1 MLVRL
6 NLENFFL
13 IKGEELYFDKGL
25 NVITGETGTGKSLT
39 LSSLLFL
46 MGEEGDYAEGTC
58 VEAELFSEGE
68 SVVLRREIVKGRSRY
83 YLNGRGS
90 NKRVVEEI
98 LSSQVLLQGQNDRTK
113 ITRLDFQRDVYDR
126 FVKALEIR
134 SRVEK
139 AYEEVGDLRE
149 RLKNLRE
156 KRIEREIRKR
166 LLEEEIKE
174 IDSIGLSPESYG
186 QVKKRLEEINLAEK
200 INRLVLSALSGL
212 EAGSEGLK
220 VVSKALK
227 ELLSFK
233 DVKDQLD
240 SLEPIRETLFEI
252 ERSLKGM
259 LVSYSQEELDS
270 LNEKV
275 FKVQRLER
283 KYGMSYRELWDHL
296 QKLKEELKRFEEE
309 ENPEG
314 LEEELKRKEEELE
327 RLYHE
332 LSEIRQRGKEEFE
345 RKVLEYLKDMGL
357 EKASFKVH
365 FEERVGRYGREQVKF
380 LFSSYGRDER
390 EISDVASGGEVSRLS
405 LALFMLSPPAQTYV
419 LDEVDTGISGITSI
433 RLARLLR
440 ELSKNTQLIVIT
452 HQPAVAC
459 AGSKHFT
466 TRKEYM
472 EDMPLIKVV
481 ELGEEERLEEIA
493 RLMGKV
499 NENTIKGARDLI
511 KEVCGV

>member
-6 NLENFFL
+6 SLENFFL
-13 IKGEELYFDKGL
+13 IKGEELHFDKGL

-39 LSSLLFL
+39 VSSLLFL
-46 MGEEGDYAEGTC
+46 MGEEGEYPEGTC

-90 NKRVVEEI
+90 NRRVVEEI

-126 FVKALEIR
+126 FVKALEAR

-139 AYEEVGDLRE
+139 VYEEVLDLRE
-149 RLKNLRE
+149 RLRNIRE
-156 KRIEREIRKR
+156 RRIEREIRRR
-166 LLEEEIKE
+166 LLEEEVKE
-174 IDSIGLSPESYG
+174 IEGIGLSPESYE
-186 QVKKRLEEINLAEK
+186 QVKKRLEEINLAER
-200 INRLVLSALSGL
+200 INNLVLSALSGL
-212 EAGSEGLK
+212 EAGAEGLK
-220 VVSKALK
+220 VASKALR
-227 ELLSFK
+227 ELSSFK
-233 DVKDQLD
+233 DVKEQLEG
-240 SLEPIRETLFEI
+240 LEPIRDVLFEI
-252 ERSLKGM
+252 ERSLKAM

-283 KYGMSYRELWDHL
+283 RYGMSYRELWDHM
-296 QKLKEELKRFEEE
+296 QRLKEELRKLEEE
-309 ENPEG
+309 ESPEK

-327 RLYHE
+327 RLYDE
-332 LSEIRQRGKEEFE
+332 LSQIRQRGKEEFE
-345 RKVLEYLKDMGL
+345 RRVLEYLKDMGL
-357 EKASFKVH
+357 ERASFRVH
-365 FEERVGRYGREQVKF
+365 FEEKAGRYGKEQVKF
-380 LFSSYGRDER
+380 LFSSYGRDEK
-390 EISDVASGGEVSRLS
+390 EISDVASGGEISRLS

-419 LDEVDTGISGITSI
+419 LDEVDAGISGITSI
-433 RLARLLR
+433 RLAKLLR

-459 AGSKHFT
+459 AGDKHFT
-466 TRKEYM
+466 TKKEYM
-472 EDMPLIKVV
+472 GDIPFIKVV
-481 ELGEEERLEEIA
+481 ELQEEERLEEIA

-499 NENTIKGARDLI
+499 NENTLRGAKDLI
-511 KEVCGV
+511 REVCGV

>member
-275 FKVQRLER
+275 F
-283 KYGMSYRELWDHL
+283 
-296 QKLKEELKRFEEE
+296 
-309 ENPEG
+309 
-314 LEEELKRKEEELE
+314 
-327 RLYHE
+327 
-332 LSEIRQRGKEEFE
+332 
-345 RKVLEYLKDMGL
+345 
-357 EKASFKVH
+357 
-365 FEERVGRYGREQVKF
+365 
-380 LFSSYGRDER
+380 
-390 EISDVASGGEVSRLS
+390 
-405 LALFMLSPPAQTYV
+405 
-419 LDEVDTGISGITSI
+419 
-433 RLARLLR
+433 
-440 ELSKNTQLIVIT
+440 
-452 HQPAVAC
+452 
-459 AGSKHFT
+459 
-466 TRKEYM
+466 
-472 EDMPLIKVV
+472 
-481 ELGEEERLEEIA
+481 
-493 RLMGKV
+493 
-499 NENTIKGARDLI
+499 
-511 KEVCGV
+511 

>member
-186 QVKKRLEEINLAEK
+186 QVKKRLEEINL
-200 INRLVLSALSGL
+200 G
-212 EAGSEGLK
+212 
-220 VVSKALK
+220 
-227 ELLSFK
+227 
-233 DVKDQLD
+233 
-240 SLEPIRETLFEI
+240 
-252 ERSLKGM
+252 
-259 LVSYSQEELDS
+259 
-270 LNEKV
+270 
-275 FKVQRLER
+275 
-283 KYGMSYRELWDHL
+283 
-296 QKLKEELKRFEEE
+296 KR
-309 ENPEG
+309 
-314 LEEELKRKEEELE
+314 
-327 RLYHE
+327 
-332 LSEIRQRGKEEFE
+332 
-345 RKVLEYLKDMGL
+345 
-357 EKASFKVH
+357 
-365 FEERVGRYGREQVKF
+365 
-380 LFSSYGRDER
+380 
-390 EISDVASGGEVSRLS
+390 
-405 LALFMLSPPAQTYV
+405 
-419 LDEVDTGISGITSI
+419 
-433 RLARLLR
+433 
-440 ELSKNTQLIVIT
+440 
-452 HQPAVAC
+452 
-459 AGSKHFT
+459 
-466 TRKEYM
+466 
-472 EDMPLIKVV
+472 
-481 ELGEEERLEEIA
+481 
-493 RLMGKV
+493 
-499 NENTIKGARDLI
+499 
-511 KEVCGV
+511 